1 MSTQISE
8 VLQVT
13 IEWFR
18 DLVIIIYGLVGA
30 VFLVYIGIMALS
42 LFRRLEF
49 IMDSL
54 KVTSSNIQE
63 ISTVARE
70 QMVKPIMQV
79 GSVFQGITR
88 WIEMISGYFK
98 KSKKEVNDE

>member
-1 MSTQISE
+1 
-8 VLQVT
+8 VT

-18 DLVIIIYGLVGA
+18 DLTIIIYGLVGA
-30 VFLVYIGIMALS
+30 VFLIVIGIMAFS
-42 LFRRLEF
+42 LFRRLQV
-49 IMDSL
+49 ILDSL

-63 ISTVARE
+63 ISTVAKE
-70 QMVKPIMQV
+70 QMVRPIMQV

-98 KSKKEVNDE
+98 KSKKEVNDG

>member
-1 MSTQISE
+1 M
-8 VLQVT
+8 T

-18 DLVIIIYGLVGA
+18 DLIIIIYGLVGA
-30 VFLVYIGIMALS
+30 VFLISIGIMAFV
-42 LFRRLEF
+42 LFRRLKV
-49 IMDSL
+49 ILDSL

-63 ISTVARE
+63 ISTVAKE
-70 QMVKPIMQV
+70 QIVGPIMQV

-98 KSKKEVNDE
+98 KSKKEVKDG

>member
-1 MSTQISE
+1 M
-8 VLQVT
+8 T

-18 DLVIIIYGLVGA
+18 DLTIIIYGLVGA
-30 VFLVYIGIMALS
+30 VFLIVIGIMAFS
-42 LFRRLEF
+42 LFRRLQV
-49 IMDSL
+49 ILDSL

-63 ISTVARE
+63 ISTVAKE
-70 QMVKPIMQV
+70 QMVRPIMQV

-98 KSKKEVNDE
+98 KSKKEVNDG

>member
-1 MSTQISE
+1 VLAQLE

-13 IEWFR
+13 IGWFR
-18 DLVIIIYGLVGA
+18 DLVIIIYGLVSA
-30 VFLVYIGIMALS
+30 VFLIVIGLMAFS
-42 LFRRLEF
+42 LFRRLEY
-49 IMDSL
+49 ILDSL

-88 WIEMISGYFK
+88 WIEMIRGYFK
-98 KSKKEVNDE
+98 KSKKEVNNE